1 MIDMTPLDFENL
13 ELAISAHLNGP
24 VEASTMSRIY
34 AKSGGNIGLAISL
47 VDATVR
53 ENLLVRR
60 GSEWVAARDLWSSGM
75 RAVLEGYLENLDKS
89 TRDALEIIA
98 IVGVAGLE
106 TVRKL
111 VEWDTLELL
120 EERSLIAFVN
130 RGPSQ
135 LITVTPPLLVEY
147 FRHEPLSTRQIRL
160 TELIID
166 RLGSSSSST
175 ATILTE
181 RSNSLHTATEPDA
194 LFVRL
199 LHERA
204 RARRIVMAAE
214 WEANATPATAVRYVA
229 ALMDTYTPAADTDIR
244 RVIGSTDLLSGGID
258 DRAQLLSLRAR
269 WSAYVDHDL
278 EAALQILEEGRDGL
292 GPYSRTLDAVEVE
305 IRHSIEALPDDFA
318 EMLEVTDE
326 LPDAVKAE
334 LLEVQ
339 LLVLVSLARFS
350 DAHRVATAL
359 SEIKDVDVTHR
370 QKALKALAM
379 IGEGRYQQA
388 REMLVQALDEAHGYL
403 DIDGVRTF
411 GAALA
416 ICHLHSGDNVALDEL
431 LKTIFAAGDPTPF
444 PAGTQRAFLAI
455 GTLNAVR
462 HGRIASAERF
472 AAEVEHL
479 PGQDGPMPVQSA
491 AWATAQLRSFE
502 GQSAEA
508 ARVLWESATK
518 LWDRGA
524 RFAALVAFLAA
535 AEIES
540 TPERLD
546 HITTCLSSTPDARV
560 LQAHRD
566 YLCAWAAQDGN
577 ATLDAAE
584 ELDRLGRI
592 GVALSACEQALT
604 LASEREDI
612 ELEARAKDI
621 QTTIRH
627 ARGAAGY
634 DVARFRAQSASLTE
648 REKEVARLAATGLSN
663 QEIAAHLVLS
673 VRTVESHMHR
683 VMRKLDLSSRHLLEE
698 NNAALL

>member
-1 MIDMTPLDFENL
+1 MVVGRKRNLARAVDLIQAGISIDVVGGRGSGRTAFLGALRKRLEDSDWRIVTVRGIASLRHHPLAALHLSGIGKGSRTSAGLEETADALQSKLRHPRSALFLDDWDDLDESSWGIAESIRRATGIPVVISRLQGLRARHTPSGLVASTQESSYVIDMTPLDFENL

-244 RVIGSTDLLSGGID
+244 RVIGSTDLLSGG
-258 DRAQLLSLRAR
+258 DRRPRAIAIPSRSLERVR
-269 WSAYVDHDL
+269 RSRPRGG
-278 EAALQILEEGRDGL
+278 AADTRRRQRRPGPIQQDSRCGR
-292 GPYSRTLDAVEVE
+292 SRD
-305 IRHSIEALPDDFA
+305 
-318 EMLEVTDE
+318 
-326 LPDAVKAE
+326 
-334 LLEVQ
+334 
-339 LLVLVSLARFS
+339 
-350 DAHRVATAL
+350 TAL
-359 SEIKDVDVTHR
+359 DRS
-370 QKALKALAM
+370 
-379 IGEGRYQQA
+379 
-388 REMLVQALDEAHGYL
+388 
-403 DIDGVRTF
+403 
-411 GAALA
+411 
-416 ICHLHSGDNVALDEL
+416 
-431 LKTIFAAGDPTPF
+431 
-444 PAGTQRAFLAI
+444 
-455 GTLNAVR
+455 
-462 HGRIASAERF
+462 ASRR
-472 AAEVEHL
+472 
-479 PGQDGPMPVQSA
+479 
-491 AWATAQLRSFE
+491 LR
-502 GQSAEA
+502 G
-508 ARVLWESATK
+508 
-518 LWDRGA
+518 
-524 RFAALVAFLAA
+524 
-535 AEIES
+535 
-540 TPERLD
+540 
-546 HITTCLSSTPDARV
+546 DAR
-560 LQAHRD
+560 
-566 YLCAWAAQDGN
+566 
-577 ATLDAAE
+577 
-584 ELDRLGRI
+584 
-592 GVALSACEQALT
+592 
-604 LASEREDI
+604 
-612 ELEARAKDI
+612 
-621 QTTIRH
+621 
-627 ARGAAGY
+627 
-634 DVARFRAQSASLTE
+634 
-648 REKEVARLAATGLSN
+648 
-663 QEIAAHLVLS
+663 
-673 VRTVESHMHR
+673 SHG
-683 VMRKLDLSSRHLLEE
+683 
-698 NNAALL
+698 